1 MILIVSSVINFSLS
15 NPVTGMDHEEFYK
28 LLATYKFTIAMENG
42 VCSDYITEKFWRP
55 FMVGSVPII
64 FGSPTSKVLLD
75 NQSCKHN
82 ISCITRVKFLCF
94 TALRV
99 KI

>member
-1 MILIVSSVINFSLS
+1 MIVSSVINFSLS

-55 FMVGSVPII
+55 FIVGSVPII

-75 NQSCKHN
+75 NQGCKHN
-82 ISCITRVKFLCF
+82 IFICF
-94 TALRV
+94 TALRF